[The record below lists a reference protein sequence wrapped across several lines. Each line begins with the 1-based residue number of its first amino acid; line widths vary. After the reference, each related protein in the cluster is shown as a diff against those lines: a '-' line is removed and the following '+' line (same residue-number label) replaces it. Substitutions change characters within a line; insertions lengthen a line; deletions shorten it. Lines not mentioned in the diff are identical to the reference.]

1 MARTAEWRG
10 QPNGADSRM
19 ARTAE
24 GAKRLAASMSGAARA
39 VIPPRDGDSRL
50 GKPRPLQTNEHLVDR
65 HEAISQ
71 GKERRRRD
79 SIG

>member
-1 MARTAEWRG
+1 
-10 QPNGADSRM
+10 
-19 ARTAE
+19 
-24 GAKRLAASMSGAARA
+24 MSGAARA
-39 VIPPRDGDSRL
+39 VITPRDGDSRL

-79 SIG
+79 SIGCVVRTKMPDCLIRLAA